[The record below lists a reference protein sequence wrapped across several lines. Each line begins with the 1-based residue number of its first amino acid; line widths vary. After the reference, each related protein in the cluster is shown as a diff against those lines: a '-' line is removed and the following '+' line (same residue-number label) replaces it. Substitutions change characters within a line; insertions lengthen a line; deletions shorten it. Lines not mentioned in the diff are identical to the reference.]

1 MTECYQ
7 TEWAFPACK
16 NRKVQVDFRGGD
28 VTSDA
33 GLLLLR
39 QVDRRLGLTRQISRV
54 IPENR
59 RKRSSHYTQQAL
71 LRQRVLGIAQGYE
84 DLNDHD
90 TLRDDPLFQTAVD
103 QTDRLSSS
111 STLCRWEN
119 RMDRQAAWKMH
130 EVLVDQFIAS
140 HRSRPK
146 ELVLDIDATDD
157 RVHGQQQGRFFHG
170 YYDHYCFLPLYVF
183 CGDQL
188 LVSYLRPS
196 NIDGARHSW
205 AVLSLLIKRLRQKWP
220 KVRIIVRG
228 DSGFCRWKMLRWF
241 ERNSVKYVIGLARND
256 RVWKAAEHLHELAA
270 DDYELTGEKQTCF
283 GWVEY
288 GALSWDRKR
297 RVIAKAEHGPQG
309 TNPRYVVSNLQ
320 GSAERIYR
328 KVYCARG
335 EMENRIMEQQLHLF
349 SDRTSCHGWWANQFR
364 LLLSSV
370 AYVLVE
376 RLRAIG
382 LKATSLA
389 RAHVQTIR
397 LKFLKIG
404 AVITRNTRRVRVH
417 CSSAYPDQALFALV
431 AKRLAIE

>member
-7 TEWAFPACK
+7 TEWMFPACK
-16 NRKVQVDFRGGD
+16 SRKVQVDFHGGD

-39 QVDRRLGLTRQISRV
+39 QVDRRLGLTEQISRV
-54 IPENR
+54 LPENR
-59 RKRSSHYTQQAL
+59 RKRSCQHTQQAL

-103 QTDRLSSS
+103 QADRLSSS

-130 EVLVDQFIAS
+130 EVLVDQFIDS
-140 HRSRPK
+140 HPRRPK

-220 KVRIIVRG
+220 KVRIVVRG
-228 DSGFCRWKMLRWF
+228 DSGFCRWRMLRWF
-241 ERNSVKYVIGLARND
+241 ERNQVKYVI
-256 RVWKAAEHLHELAA
+256 
-270 DDYELTGEKQTCF
+270 
-283 GWVEY
+283 
-288 GALSWDRKR
+288 WDLKR
-297 RVIAKAEHGPQG
+297 R
-309 TNPRYVVSNLQ
+309 
-320 GSAERIYR
+320 
-328 KVYCARG
+328 
-335 EMENRIMEQQLHLF
+335 
-349 SDRTSCHGWWANQFR
+349 
-364 LLLSSV
+364 LSE
-370 AYVLVE
+370 L
-376 RLRAIG
+376 
-382 LKATSLA
+382 
-389 RAHVQTIR
+389 
-397 LKFLKIG
+397 
-404 AVITRNTRRVRVH
+404 
-417 CSSAYPDQALFALV
+417 
-431 AKRLAIE
+431 